1 MNSEIV
7 IAIKDSVKLNIL
19 QEVLSNNISLSFQLN
34 NGNAENYSSQ
44 IHNEKSRV
52 KVYGKFNISEDPT
65 GEFLTIRP
73 VAPDCKMAIKASVP
87 VGVNGKKISV
97 VRSSTREIEK
107 EFEITPDVISI
118 EFIPSGKQGYTLRVV
133 YGDSYINQTVLEDT
147 NSSSNVQANNT
158 SSPLTDFAT
167 IPEIPSREENRFS
180 NYSFTP
186 ENNGSGDDQF
196 DTTPI
201 QQFGV
206 SDDRFADFNI
216 DNNSVIFTTRTEP
229 VNDVPQQT
237 VVAMEAN
244 EANEANEVNV
254 PKRASITEHTDPE
267 LERIEKEISVIEC
280 DQSRLSQKKQ
290 SAIEHLEKIEAE
302 YKKDYASLEQ
312 ELEEIKLRM
321 DADASIIEHYKDK
334 DVMPIEILFQE
345 VNLKLEEAESQIRLF
360 IEAKQRKTMEIEG
373 EIKSNKKQ

>member
-34 NGNAENYSSQ
+34 NGNDENYSSQ

-52 KVYGKFNISEDPT
+52 KVYGKYNISEDPT

-73 VAPDCKMAIKASVP
+73 VAPDCKMTIKASVP
-87 VGVNGKKISV
+87 VGVNGKKISI

-107 EFEITPDVISI
+107 EFAITPDVSSI
-118 EFIPSGKQGYTLRVV
+118 EFIPCGKQGYTLRVV
-133 YGDSYINQTVLEDT
+133 YGDSYINQTVLEDA
-147 NSSSNVQANNT
+147 NSSSNTQADNT
-158 SSPLTDFAT
+158 SSHFTDFAV
-167 IPEIPSREENRFS
+167 IPENPSKEENRFS
-180 NYSFTP
+180 DYSFTP
-186 ENNGSGDDQF
+186 QNSGSGDDRF

-206 SDDRFADFNI
+206 SDDRFAGFDIGN
-216 DNNSVIFTTRTEP
+216 DSVISTTRTEP
-229 VNDVPQQT
+229 VNDVPQQPA
-237 VVAMEAN
+237 VAMESN
-244 EANEANEVNV
+244 EIESPTRTGVRE
-254 PKRASITEHTDPE
+254 RTDPE
-267 LERIEKEISVIEC
+267 LERIEKEISVVER
-280 DQSRLSQKKQ
+280 DQSKLSQKKQ

-312 ELEEIKLRM
+312 ELEEIKSRM

>member
-7 IAIKDSVKLNIL
+7 IAIKDSVRLNIL
-19 QEVLSNNISLSFQLN
+19 QAVLNNNISLSFQLN

-52 KVYGKFNISEDPT
+52 KVYGKYNISEDPT

-73 VAPDCKMAIKASVP
+73 VAPDCKMTIKTSIP
-87 VGVNGKKISV
+87 VGTNGKKISV
-97 VRSSTREIEK
+97 IRSSTREIEK
-107 EFEITPDVISI
+107 EFEITPDVTSI
-118 EFIPSGKQGYTLRVV
+118 EFIPSGKQGYTLRVT
-133 YGDSYINQTVLEDT
+133 YGDLYASTSNPEDT
-147 NSSSNVQANNT
+147 NSSTNFQANNA
-158 SSPLTDFAT
+158 SEPITDFVVT
-167 IPEIPSREENRFS
+167 PQVQPREENRFFD
-180 NYSFTP
+180 YSFTP
-186 ENNGSGDDQF
+186 QNSGSGDDRF
-196 DTTPI
+196 ETTPI

-206 SDDRFADFNI
+206 SDDRFAGFDIGN
-216 DNNSVIFTTRTEP
+216 DSVISTTRTDP
-229 VNDVPQQT
+229 VNDVPQQPT
-237 VVAMEAN
+237 VEMESN
-244 EANEANEVNV
+244 EIDS
-254 PKRASITEHTDPE
+254 PTRTDITERTDLE
-267 LERIEKEISVIEC
+267 LERIEKEISVVER

-312 ELEEIKLRM
+312 ELEEIKARM